1 MRKHQKR
8 SPANISL
15 ILIKNQET
23 KVMSR
28 DDSQEKCLVP
38 ASLRICYMGQ
48 FTTKFLAQHKYAQ
61 KLRQYQLNCHL
72 GFPPGEFF
80 YPWIVNYHFLSSL
93 HNLYHSTK
101 CFFFYTR
108 QTG

>member
-15 ILIKNQET
+15 ILIKTQET

-61 KLRQYQLNCHL
+61 KTETISTKLS
-72 GFPPGEFF
+72 
-80 YPWIVNYHFLSSL
+80 PWISPWRVFLSLDSKL
-93 HNLYHSTK
+93 SFSVFTA
-101 CFFFYTR
+101 
-108 QTG
+108 